1 MAMATQ
7 KLYYLDAHQKTFTA
21 AVLSCVPGKHG
32 YDVVLDRTCF
42 YPEGGG
48 QPGDT
53 GSLSGVRVTD
63 THERGDEIVHFCDAP
78 LAVGETVEG
87 TIDYDRRFSF
97 MQLHSGEHILSGI
110 VHRRFGYENV
120 GFHMGTDFVT
130 IDFSGMLGPDDL
142 AAVEAE
148 ANEWIWK
155 NIPIRITWPSPDE
168 LAAIPYRSKKEL
180 TGQVRIVTIPGADI
194 CACCG
199 THVSNTGEI
208 GLLRIFSCV
217 RFHDGVRLELLCGRR
232 ALRYLRALT
241 EQNRQ
246 VSGLL
251 SAKPL
256 ETAGAVQRLLDAEGA
271 LKLRAA
277 SLEDAAFTQKAQA
290 LAGNGNVLLF
300 EPAMSPDSVR
310 RLTDLVMTACGG
322 RAAVFAGS
330 DAEGY
335 KYAVGEAD
343 GDLRQFV
350 KELNAELHGRGGGKP
365 FFAQGSVA
373 ASRAGIEA
381 FFAAR

>member
-1 MAMATQ
+1 MATQ

-87 TIDYDRRFSF
+87 AIDYDRRFSF

-180 TGQVRIVTIPGADI
+180 TGQVRIVTIPDVDI

-208 GLLRIFSCV
+208 GFVKIFSCV
-217 RFHDGVRLELLCGRR
+217 KFHDGVRLEILCGRR
-232 ALRYLRALT
+232 ALQYMSALV
-241 EQNRQ
+241 EQNRR

-256 ETAGAVQRLLDAEGA
+256 QTADAAARLLEAEAA

-277 SLEDAAFTQKAQA
+277 QLEEQVFAQKAQA
-290 LAGNGNVLLF
+290 LAGAGNVLLF
-300 EPAMSPDSVR
+300 EPPMTPDSVR

-365 FFAQGSVA
+365 FFTQGSVA

>member
-1 MAMATQ
+1 MATQ

-78 LAVGETVEG
+78 LVVGETVEG
-87 TIDYDRRFSF
+87 AIDYDRRFSF

-130 IDFSGMLGPDDL
+130 IDFSGMLGPDNL

-180 TGQVRIVTIPGADI
+180 TGQVRIVTIPDVDI

-208 GLLRIFSCV
+208 GFVKIFSCV
-217 RFHDGVRLELLCGRR
+217 KFHDGVRLEILCGRR
-232 ALRYLRALT
+232 ALQYMSALV
-241 EQNRQ
+241 EQNRR

-251 SAKPL
+251 TAKPL
-256 ETAGAVQRLLDAEGA
+256 QTADAAARLLEAEAA

-277 SLEDAAFTQKAQA
+277 QLEEQVFAQKAQA
-290 LAGNGNVLLF
+290 LAGAGNVLLF
-300 EPAMSPDSVR
+300 EPPMTPDSVR